1 MSNLNRL
8 KMKNLIMFLLVSLFT
23 TTLLATE
30 MLNVT
35 KIENSIVTKISIK
48 DKPII
53 FETFKIKKP
62 KSPSGFNYKKHYR
75 KTNVTKSFNKLFDR
89 NHCKNYRQGQS

>member
-8 KMKNLIMFLLVSLFT
+8 KMKNLIMFLLVSFFT

-89 NHCKNYRQGQS
+89 NHCNNYRQGQS

>member
-30 MLNVT
+30 SLKSS
-35 KIENSIVTKISIK
+35 KIENSIVTKISVK

-89 NHCKNYRQGQS
+89 NHCNNYRQGQS

>member
-1 MSNLNRL
+1 
-8 KMKNLIMFLLVSLFT
+8 MKNLIMFLLVSFFT

-35 KIENSIVTKISIK
+35 KIENSIVTKISLK

>member
-1 MSNLNRL
+1 
-8 KMKNLIMFLLVSLFT
+8 MFLLVSFFT
-23 TTLLATE
+23 TQLLATE

-53 FETFKIKKP
+53 FEDFKIKKDKP
-62 KSPSGFNYKKHYR
+62 KKGFNYKKHYR

-89 NHCKNYRQGQS
+89 NHCNNYRQGQS

>member
-1 MSNLNRL
+1 
-8 KMKNLIMFLLVSLFT
+8 MKNLIMFLLVSLFT

>member
-8 KMKNLIMFLLVSLFT
+8 KMKNLIMFLLVSFFT
-23 TTLLATE
+23 TQLLATE

-53 FETFKIKKP
+53 FENFKIKKDKP
-62 KSPSGFNYKKHYR
+62 KNGFNYKKHHK
-75 KTNVTKSFNKLFDR
+75 KTKHTKTLNKLFDR
-89 NHCKNYRQGQS
+89 NHCNNYRQGQS

>member
-1 MSNLNRL
+1 
-8 KMKNLIMFLLVSLFT
+8 MFLLVSFFT

-89 NHCKNYRQGQS
+89 NHCNNYRQGQS

>member
-30 MLNVT
+30 SLKSS
-35 KIENSIVTKISIK
+35 KIENSIVNKISLK

-53 FETFKIKKP
+53 FENFEIKKP
-62 KSPSGFNYKKHYR
+62 KSPSGFNYKKHHR
-75 KTNVTKSFNKLFDR
+75 KTKPTKTLNKIFDR
-89 NHCKNYRQGQS
+89 NHCNNYRQGQS